1 MNRSIITA
9 LALALVVETWLLTL
23 YVPGLDS
30 AKAARDSANT
40 PVEAGLIKVRVRQ
53 SVARL
58 TMTELVLTGRT
69 EPSRQA
75 TLSAE
80 TKGRVIA
87 VEAAKGARVTEGDI
101 IVRIESGD
109 REARLAEAK
118 ALLRQRQIE
127 YEAARKLSIKGYQS
141 QTRLAQSL
149 AYLRAATARLR
160 QIELDVERTT
170 IRAPFSGVLQDRVV
184 EVGDYLGIGD
194 PLAVIVDLQPVV
206 AIAQVTEREV
216 AGVRLGQP
224 GKVRLV
230 TGDVV
235 DGVVRYVSSVGED
248 GTRTF
253 RVELEIP
260 NEGGRLAAGLTAELR
275 LPIAEVRAHV
285 VSPALLTLTDDGTI
299 GVKSVDSGG
308 IVRFNPI
315 SIVAETP
322 EGLWIAG
329 LPNELTI
336 ITVGQEFVL
345 DGQPADPVPEE
356 TGAAARTVQAGGDS

>member
-9 LALALVVETWLLTL
+9 LVLALLVETWLLTL
-23 YVPGLDS
+23 YVPGMDR
-30 AKAARDSANT
+30 ATAAGDAANT
-40 PVEAGLIKVRVRQ
+40 PVEAGLVKVRVRH
-53 SVARL
+53 SVARP
-58 TMTELVLTGRT
+58 TVTELVLTGRT

-87 VEAAKGARVTEGDI
+87 VEAVKGARVSEGDI
-101 IVRIESGD
+101 IVRIEPGD
-109 REARLAEAK
+109 REARLAEAQ

-127 YEAARKLSIKGYQS
+127 YEAAKKLSIKGYQS

-149 AYLRAATARLR
+149 ANLRAAAARMK
-160 QIELDVERTT
+160 QIETDIERTT
-170 IRAPFSGVLQDRVV
+170 IRAPFSGVLQDRIV

-206 AIAQVTEREV
+206 AIAKATEREV
-216 AGVRLGQP
+216 AGVWVGQP

-230 TGDVV
+230 SGDVV
-235 DGVVRYVSSVGED
+235 DGVVRYVSSVGEE

-253 RVELEIP
+253 RIELEIA
-260 NEGGRLAAGLTAELR
+260 NQGGRLAAGMTAELR
-275 LPIAEVRAHV
+275 LPLAEVRAHV
-285 VSPALLTLTDDGTI
+285 VSPAVLSLTDEGAI
-299 GVKSVDSGG
+299 GVKSVDDRG

-315 SIVAETP
+315 TIVAETP

-329 LPNELTI
+329 LPGEITI

-345 DGQPADPVPEE
+345 DGQSADPVPEE
-356 TGAAARTVQAGGDS
+356 TGASVRATPAGSGS